1 MEYRYISN
9 ANLPK
14 SKTSSTA
21 PKKIVYNLRIT
32 WFFMS
37 QQIKSRKI
45 FCLTPCNGQTQQQM
59 LSICGSH
66 TIQIVI
72 QIVQVV
78 HQTPLEL
85 LSILF
90 SLHSLSAG
98 INWIEF
104 YRWFLSVIS
113 FLIWWQ
119 SIINPSFGWFI
130 VIRRGY
136 FILVSEWQACNSIW
150 ISMVK
155 QKWVG
160 VKTNENLDFY
170 LFSKLTRI

>member
-1 MEYRYISN
+1 
-9 ANLPK
+9 
-14 SKTSSTA
+14 
-21 PKKIVYNLRIT
+21 
-32 WFFMS
+32 
-37 QQIKSRKI
+37 
-45 FCLTPCNGQTQQQM
+45 M

-72 QIVQVV
+72 QIVQVG

-104 YRWFLSVIS
+104 YRWFLSVNP

-130 VIRRGY
+130 VIRGY

-160 VKTNENLDFY
+160 VKTNKIFDFIYFKIDTY
-170 LFSKLTRI
+170 LIRLIYYVCLNTMTYIHVGSRSRNSRWRYSTAHPSRNYFECSEIGLIIM

>member
-1 MEYRYISN
+1 
-9 ANLPK
+9 
-14 SKTSSTA
+14 
-21 PKKIVYNLRIT
+21 
-32 WFFMS
+32 MS

-72 QIVQVV
+72 QIMQVG

-119 SIINPSFGWFI
+119 SINNPSFGWFI
-130 VIRRGY
+130 VIRRGF
-136 FILVSEWQACNSIW
+136 FIFVSEWKACNLIW
-150 ISMVK
+150 ISIVK
-155 QKWVG
+155 QKGVG
-160 VKTNENLDFY
+160 VKTNKIFDFIY
-170 LFSKLTRI
+170 FSKLTRMTYIHVGSRSRNSRWRYSTAHPSWNYSRARK